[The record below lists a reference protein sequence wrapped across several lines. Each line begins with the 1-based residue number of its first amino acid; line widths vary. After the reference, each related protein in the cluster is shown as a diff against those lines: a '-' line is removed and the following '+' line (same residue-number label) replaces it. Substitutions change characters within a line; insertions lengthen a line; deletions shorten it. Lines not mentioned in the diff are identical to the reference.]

1 MAFRIAVA
9 GGKGGVG
16 KTTVA
21 INLAVALAG
30 RGWPVLLV
38 DADVDNPND
47 HVNLGIEP
55 RDISD
60 IFLFAPRIDE
70 EACAMCGICA
80 QNCPENALLA
90 RPGKPPVFF
99 EDRCSG
105 CRICQ
110 LVCPNEAVK
119 EGSKAIG
126 RLFSGERGSLKL
138 VGAELR
144 PGEARSPLVVRA
156 LMEHVRALL
165 SNERLSIVVVDCP
178 PGLGNTTVRAMMG
191 SDIVLL
197 ITEPTPLGLSTLKL
211 STRALEKLGL
221 KGFVVV
227 NRADISGRGLEAI
240 KAFLAEEELD
250 LLAEIP
256 YDEEAVR
263 ASVRGA
269 PLVEVAPSSKAG
281 RALLGLADAVDA
293 MARSAGPRSPKA

>member
-30 RGWPVLLV
+30 RGRAVLLV

-55 RDISD
+55 HEVEEIS
-60 IFLFAPRIDE
+60 LFAPRIDE

-90 RPGKPPVFF
+90 RPGRPPVFF

-110 LVCPNEAVK
+110 LVCPNGAVR

-126 RLFSGERGSLKL
+126 RLFAGKRGLLEL

-144 PGEARSPLVVRA
+144 PGEARSPLVVKA
-156 LMEHVRALL
+156 LMEHVDELL
-165 SNERLSIVVVDCP
+165 SSKRFEIVVVDCP

-191 SDIVLL
+191 ADIVLL
-197 ITEPTPLGLSTLKL
+197 ITEPTPLGLSTLRL
-211 STRALEKLGL
+211 SARALEKLGL
-221 KGFVVV
+221 RGLVVV
-227 NRADISGRGLEAI
+227 NRADISEKGLEAI
-240 KAFLAEEELD
+240 RISSAEGGLD

-263 ASVRGA
+263 ASVRGT
-269 PLVEVAPSSKAG
+269 PIVEVAPGSRAG
-281 RALLGLADAVDA
+281 RALLALADAVDA
-293 MARSAGPRSPKA
+293 MIRSASP